1 MTIQVL
7 LAQPGGHTR
16 YFPGGMLP
24 NGEHILGCEG
34 GILTCSVYHILGAV
48 PQPGQFEWAM
58 VHAGSQNS
66 WELSDHHDAAL
77 TISWRCP
84 PSCEDLQILT
94 GL

>member
-16 YFPGGMLP
+16 HFPGGMLP

-48 PQPGQFEWAM
+48 PQPGQFEGATLAPRIPGNL
-58 VHAGSQNS
+58 VIITTQ
-66 WELSDHHDAAL
+66 L
-77 TISWRCP
+77 
-84 PSCEDLQILT
+84 
-94 GL
+94 

>member
-16 YFPGGMLP
+16 HFPGGMLP

-34 GILTCSVYHILGAV
+34 AILTCSVYHILGAV
-48 PQPGQFEWAM
+48 PQPGQFEGAM